1 VDIETVMDKI
11 HPGLIGEKSVTATED
26 LSARSMASGGI
37 DVYATPAMVALME
50 AAALAAI
57 DPLLPE
63 GHASVGI
70 SLNIKHIAA
79 TPIGHTVRAR
89 AEVVEVDGRRVL
101 FNITAWDEKEMI
113 GEGEHT
119 RVVIEVERFMRK
131 VNSK

>member
-1 VDIETVMDKI
+1 
-11 HPGLIGEKSVTATED
+11 
-26 LSARSMASGGI
+26 
-37 DVYATPAMVALME
+37 
-50 AAALAAI
+50 
-57 DPLLPE
+57 LPE

-131 VNSK
+131 VNIK